1 MSLNLTQKNAV
12 EFTNGP
18 CLILAG
24 AGSGKTK
31 VIINKIIY
39 LINKCEYKPDNIA
52 AVTFTNK
59 AAYEMRIRLSQCLNI
74 SQIKRITISTFHS
87 LGLNIIKE
95 EINELRFNY
104 NFTLLDEKDQMI
116 LLKKICKKEIYN
128 SIQAL
133 KKLNFMISYWK
144 NKFFTPLQ
152 VQLLAKS
159 SEEKDFAYI
168 YKEYN
173 HYLYQANIL
182 DFDDL
187 ICIPTLLL
195 KNNKK
200 IRTRWQKKISY
211 LLVDEYQDTN
221 NSQYELIKMLTNNN
235 SSFTLVGD
243 EDQSIY
249 SWRGANP
256 QNIFLLRKDFPSLK
270 IITMEHNY
278 RSSGRILKA
287 ANILIANNIHFLEKK
302 LFSKLKYG
310 KIIKILIG
318 ENEENEAEKIVKK
331 IISQHF
337 KKKVKYQDHA
347 ILYRGNYQSRIV
359 EKVLIKENIP
369 YNISEKSSFFSRP
382 EIKDL
387 LSYLRIVINPDDN
400 HAFLRIINVPS
411 RQIGKI
417 TLTKLEEWAKKT
429 NKSLFQVCNDVLIK
443 NFLKEKTINKIKKF
457 ILKIKK
463 FTKLSY
469 LQPHNVLDY
478 IIDDIE
484 YKIWLS
490 KILKEP
496 DKVKNSINNIYTL
509 SKWFKN
515 MLKGD
520 DFEQPMTLS
529 QIVTRMTIR
538 DIPAKNIKEE
548 QQDQVQ
554 LMTLHA
560 SKGLEF
566 SSVFIIGMCEG
577 ILPNQ
582 KSIDNNNIEEE
593 RRLTYVGITRA
604 KKQLFFTYCYKRNQY
619 GRILDMLPSRF
630 LFELPQEDLEWEKN
644 IFLNQSIEKI
654 KEIKSKISN
663 FKKKSKKNKIIL
675 NKIF

>member
-1 MSLNLTQKNAV
+1 MSLNLAQKNAI

-39 LINKCEYKPDNIA
+39 LINKCKYEPDNIA

-59 AAYEMRIRLSQCLNI
+59 AAYEMRMRLSQCLNI
-74 SQIKRITISTFHS
+74 SKIKKITISTFHS
-87 LGLNIIKE
+87 LGLDIIKR
-95 EINELRFNY
+95 EIDELGFNC
-104 NFTLLDEKDQMI
+104 NFTLLDEKDQVI

-128 SIQAL
+128 NIQSL

-144 NKFFTPLQ
+144 NKFLTPLQ

-168 YKEYN
+168 YEQYN
-173 HYLYQANIL
+173 NYLYQANIL

-200 IRTRWQKKISY
+200 IKVRWQKKISY

-221 NSQYELIKMLTNNN
+221 NSQYEFIKMLTNTN

-243 EDQSIY
+243 DDQSIY

-256 QNIFLLRKDFPSLK
+256 QNIFLLKKDFPSLK

-287 ANILIANNIHFLEKK
+287 ANILIANNMHFLEKK

-310 KIIKILIG
+310 KIIKVLIG
-318 ENEENEAEKIVKK
+318 KNEENEAEKIVKK
-331 IISQHF
+331 IISQHS
-337 KKKVKYQDHA
+337 KKKIKYQDYA
-347 ILYRGNYQSRIV
+347 ILYRGNYQSRIL
-359 EKVLIKENIP
+359 EKALIKENIP

-400 HAFLRIINVPS
+400 HAFLRIINIPS

-417 TLTKLEEWAKKT
+417 TLKKLEEWAKKT
-429 NKSLFQVCNDVLIK
+429 NKSLFQASNDILIK
-443 NFLKEKTINKIKKF
+443 NFLKEKTINRIKKF
-457 ILKIKK
+457 IFKIEE
-463 FTKLSY
+463 FSKLSY
-469 LQPHNVLDY
+469 SQPHNILDY
-478 IIDDIE
+478 IIDDIKYE
-484 YKIWLS
+484 IWLS
-490 KILKEP
+490 KILKESN
-496 DKVKNSINNIYTL
+496 KIKNSINNIYTL

-520 DFEQPMTLS
+520 NFEQPMTLS

-538 DIPAKNIKEE
+538 DIPEKNIREE
-548 QQDQVQ
+548 QQDRVQ

-577 ILPNQ
+577 ILPTQ

-604 KKQLFFTYCYKRNQY
+604 KKQLFFTYCCKRNQY
-619 GRILDMLPSRF
+619 GQILDMLPSRF
-630 LFELPQEDLEWEKN
+630 LFELPQEDLQWDKN
-644 IFLNQSIEKI
+644 IFSNQSIKKI
-654 KEIKSKISN
+654 EQIKLKISN
-663 FKKKSKKNKIIL
+663 LKKILKKK
-675 NKIF
+675 

>member
-1 MSLNLTQKNAV
+1 MSLNIAQKNAV

-39 LINKCEYKPDNIA
+39 LIKHCQYEPDNIV

-59 AAYEMRIRLSQCLNI
+59 AAYEMRIRLSKYLNI
-74 SQIKRITISTFHS
+74 PKIKKIIISTFHS
-87 LGLNIIKE
+87 LGMEIIKK
-95 EINELRFNY
+95 EIDTLEFNN
-104 NFTLLDEKDQMI
+104 NFTLLDEKDQI
-116 LLKKICKKEIYN
+116 VLLKKICKKEIKN
-128 SIQAL
+128 NIQSL

-144 NKFFTPLQ
+144 NKFLTPLQ

-159 SEEKDFAYI
+159 TEEKDLALI
-168 YKEYN
+168 YKKYN
-173 HYLYQANIL
+173 NYLYHANIL

-200 IRTRWQKKISY
+200 IKKYWQKKISY

-221 NSQYELIKMLTNNN
+221 NSQYELIKMLTHRDSN
-235 SSFTLVGD
+235 FTLVGD
-243 EDQSIY
+243 DDQSIY

-256 QNIFLLRKDFPSLK
+256 QNIFLLKKDFPNLK

-287 ANILIANNIHFLEKK
+287 ANTLISNNIHYLKKK
-302 LFSKLKYG
+302 LFSKLEYG
-310 KIIKILIG
+310 NLIKVLIG
-318 ENEENEAEKIVKK
+318 KDEENEAEKIVKK
-331 IISQHF
+331 IVSQCAI
-337 KKKVKYQDHA
+337 KRIKYQDHA
-347 ILYRGNYQSRIV
+347 ILYRGNYQSRIL
-359 EKVLIKENIP
+359 EKALIKENIP

-387 LSYLRIVINPDDN
+387 LSYLRVIINPDDN
-400 HAFLRIINVPS
+400 HAFTRIINIPS

-417 TLTKLEEWAKKT
+417 TLKKLEEWAIKK
-429 NKSLFQVCNDVLIK
+429 NKSLFRISNDKEIK
-443 NFLKEKTINKIKKF
+443 NFLNEKTINRIKKF
-457 ILKIKK
+457 TSKIEK
-463 FTKLSY
+463 FTKLSH
-469 LQPHNVLDY
+469 LKPSSIL
-478 IIDDIE
+478 DDIICDIKYE
-484 YKIWLS
+484 TWLS
-490 KILKEP
+490 KVLKES
-496 DKVKNSINNIYTL
+496 KKIKNSINNIYTL

-520 DFEQPMTLS
+520 DFEPPMTLS
-529 QIVTRMTIR
+529 QIITRMTIR
-538 DIPAKNIKEE
+538 DISKNNITEE
-548 QQDQVQ
+548 QEDRVQ

-582 KSIDNNNIEEE
+582 KSINNNNIEEE

-604 KKQLFFTYCYKRNQY
+604 KKQLFFTYCCKRIQY
-619 GRILDMLPSRF
+619 GQILDMLPSRF
-630 LFELPQEDLEWEKN
+630 LFELPQEDLEWDKN
-644 IFLNQSIEKI
+644 ITLDRSIKKI
-654 KEIKSKISN
+654 EEIKSKICN
-663 FKKKSKKNKIIL
+663 SKKNK
-675 NKIF
+675 NNFK